1 MEIDEY
7 AKDKAIRFYALPP
20 CLHIPIAARNESA
33 IERFIGHIAAV
44 VTPGSPNK
52 ALLIHSYPAPA
63 RNLKLPIWQLKEA
76 AVLHQTKQ
84 LWVHVDFDGY
94 RAAYAE
100 AFPNEDLTDLV
111 LDHDLNRRMARLK
124 GFDYLR
130 IVPISRAANSSSGG
144 LPEKWGVEYH
154 NTPEMTKIN
163 SESPAFIQYAD
174 LGDIVKMLNIK
185 TGNSLQDAVNEA
197 QSLVRESKT

>member
-1 MEIDEY
+1 
-7 AKDKAIRFYALPP
+7 
-20 CLHIPIAARNESA
+20 
-33 IERFIGHIAAV
+33 
-44 VTPGSPNK
+44 
-52 ALLIHSYPAPA
+52 
-63 RNLKLPIWQLKEA
+63 
-76 AVLHQTKQ
+76 
-84 LWVHVDFDGY
+84 
-94 RAAYAE
+94 
-100 AFPNEDLTDLV
+100 
-111 LDHDLNRRMARLK
+111 
-124 GFDYLR
+124 
-130 IVPISRAANSSSGG
+130 